1 MHDLKARP
9 ARESDLPVILE
20 LLADDVLGQQR
31 EQIESPTPAHYYA
44 AFDAI
49 HADKNQLLAVF
60 EYQHHLVGCCVY
72 DFSVFVGDYNNH
84 PNATKLYHRY

>member
-20 LLADDVLGQQR
+20 LLADDVLGRQR
-31 EQIESPTPAHYYA
+31 EQIESPIPAHYYA

-49 HADKNQLLAVF
+49 HADKN
-60 EYQHHLVGCCVY
+60 
-72 DFSVFVGDYNNH
+72 
-84 PNATKLYHRY
+84 